1 MQKKS
6 KVKRPLAKANWRNTP
21 DAVLLALTPSRV
33 STRAQSLHPNA
44 DTMWA
49 YALGE
54 PLSRAAIDCWA
65 FHAPVTVV
73 TL

>member
-1 MQKKS
+1 MQKQS
-6 KVKRPLAKANWRNTP
+6 KVKRSPAKANWRNTP
-21 DAVLLALTPSRV
+21 DAVILAFTPSMV
-33 STRAQSLHPNA
+33 SRAQSLHPNA

>member
-1 MQKKS
+1 MRKQS
-6 KVKRPLAKANWRNTP
+6 KVKRPPAKPNWRNAP
-21 DAVLLALTPSRV
+21 DAVILALTPDRGIG
-33 STRAQSLHPNA
+33 RAQSLHPNA

-54 PLSRAAIDCWA
+54 PVARAAIDCWA
-65 FHAPVTVV
+65 FHVPVTVV